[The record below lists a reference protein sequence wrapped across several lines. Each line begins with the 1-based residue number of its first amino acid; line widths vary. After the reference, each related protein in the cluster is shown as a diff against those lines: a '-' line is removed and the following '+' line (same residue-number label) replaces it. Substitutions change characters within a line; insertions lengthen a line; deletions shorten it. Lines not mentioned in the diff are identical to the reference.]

1 MEKVQEEL
9 KRESKL
15 RDTRITGQFTRE
27 SSRPT
32 HWSDLGVGQIQ
43 QPEGRYQADEFTRH
57 VLRRSDAALDHATS
71 IVSTAF
77 RMARRMGRLNLSALN
92 HCAQTLVGSMLDH
105 PNALMWTLRTKR
117 ISGHLYRR
125 SVGCAV
131 YSIALGQNLRY
142 EKDML
147 TELALGGL
155 LLDIGKIAVPVPILA
170 KPGAL
175 SSTER
180 VMAQGHV
187 DSGFE
192 LMQANGLASG
202 RISEMVLGHH
212 ERLDGSGYPQRTIG
226 TEIPIAARIAAIV
239 DTFDALTV
247 DRPYAMSLSPADGL
261 RRLDEDRGLKFD
273 GALVDQFLGALGAY
287 PTGTWVKLDDGSVG
301 IVCVQS
307 PDEPRRPR
315 IAIILDPDDQ
325 PLASLQW
332 FEPSDPTEIAE
343 TLSPAGQPT
352 DAGRLERT
360 LQVGMY
366 PG

>member
-1 MEKVQEEL
+1 
-9 KRESKL
+9 
-15 RDTRITGQFTRE
+15 
-27 SSRPT
+27 
-32 HWSDLGVGQIQ
+32 
-43 QPEGRYQADEFTRH
+43 
-57 VLRRSDAALDHATS
+57 
-71 IVSTAF
+71 
-77 RMARRMGRLNLSALN
+77 
-92 HCAQTLVGSMLDH
+92 
-105 PNALMWTLRTKR
+105 
-117 ISGHLYRR
+117 
-125 SVGCAV
+125 V

-180 VMAQGHV
+180 VMAQAHV

-192 LMQANGLASG
+192 LIQANGLASG
-202 RISEMVLGHH
+202 RVSEMVLGHH
-212 ERLDGSGYPQRTIG
+212 ERLDGSGYPQRTVG
-226 TEIPIAARIAAIV
+226 TEIPICARIAAIV

-273 GALVDQFLGALGAY
+273 GALVNQFLSALGSY
-287 PTGTWVKLDDGSVG
+287 PTGTWVKLADGSVG

-325 PLASLQW
+325 PLVSLQW

-343 TLSPAGQPT
+343 TLSPASQPT
-352 DAGRLERT
+352 DASRLERT